1 MAHYSCEMTSAG
13 SKLLSAKED
22 VFKYQRTEI
31 AFNCKINCVKC
42 LLAPFFFFTILRVV
56 STRTYVTMSYPAI
69 RTTGFLG

>member
-22 VFKYQRTEI
+22 VFKYRTKI

-42 LLAPFFFFTILRVV
+42 LLAWVFSSHFYGW
-56 STRTYVTMSYPAI
+56 S
-69 RTTGFLG
+69 